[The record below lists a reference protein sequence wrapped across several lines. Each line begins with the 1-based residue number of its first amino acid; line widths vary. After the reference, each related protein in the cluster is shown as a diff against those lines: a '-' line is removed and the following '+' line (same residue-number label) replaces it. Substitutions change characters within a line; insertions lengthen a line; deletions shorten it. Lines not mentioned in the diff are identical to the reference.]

1 MCVCVCV
8 HVYTFLKEKGVG
20 CREKCKTGL
29 KMGEDAQKRQG
40 GKETVGEKKMEG
52 EGRRGGRAIG
62 VWTEP

>member
-1 MCVCVCV
+1 MGVCV

-40 GKETVGEKKMEG
+40 GKEMVGQKKWRGRGG
-52 EGRRGGRAIG
+52 EGA
-62 VWTEP
+62 EP